1 MCSSFSMQYGKCG
14 GAVCSSQCPGR
25 RGPSAGACRIFL
37 GFLNIRHFLAPRITD
52 ENADIITATCLGL
65 RQGHV
70 LVLMRNR
77 APRTRRLTFRGIM
90 QTTGMRM
97 VYKYTGFR
105 NIGLSANQIIAGG
118 VGRHLGVATAH
129 DVLECQALRAR
140 VRLLYYICDL
150 RILSERGGPEDP
162 HREPGA
168 LYSTTCK

>member
-1 MCSSFSMQYGKCG
+1 MQYGKCG

-77 APRTRRLTFRGIM
+77 APGTRRLTFRGIM
-90 QTTGMRM
+90 QTTGTRM
-97 VYKYTGFR
+97 VYCTVHWFQEHRPLCQSDNRRGR
-105 NIGLSANQIIAGG
+105 GPSSRRRHCSRCLGMPSPPRSSSATIL
-118 VGRHLGVATAH
+118 HLRPPDT
-129 DVLECQALRAR
+129 
-140 VRLLYYICDL
+140 
-150 RILSERGGPEDP
+150 
-162 HREPGA
+162 
-168 LYSTTCK
+168 